1 MERGLAVVQ
10 RTSDTEKRLLRE
22 ADTYAGCNDAPLHVL
37 RVVSPEEYQSVESAE
52 VTSDFDRSGYEDP
65 ATSHFDEEI
74 TAFVEDALEEPGTVE
89 TVVKV
94 ADEGDRVDTVLDAAA
109 ERDCDHVFL
118 VGKRRSP
125 TGKALFGDLTQDII
139 LEFDGT
145 VTLAMD

>member
-10 RTSDTEKRLLRE
+10 RQNDTEKRLLRE
-22 ADTYAGCNDAPLHVL
+22 AGTYAECSDASLDVL
-37 RVVSPEEYQSVESAE
+37 RIVSPEEYQSVESAE
-52 VTSDFDRSGYEDP
+52 VTSDFDRSGYQDP
-65 ATSHFDEEI
+65 ATSHFDDEMA
-74 TAFVEDALEEPGTVE
+74 AFVEDTLEESSTVE
-89 TVVKV
+89 TEVKI
-94 ADEGDRVDTVLDAAA
+94 ADEGDRVDTVLDMAA